1 MHTTINNVYQFRDAF
16 HGAGRSGQFSYDGL
30 EVLFDYLEQY
40 EEDTGEAIE
49 LDVVALCCEYSEDT
63 PEEIVRYY
71 GIDVSD
77 CEDDEDV
84 MNTVIDYLNNE
95 TIVCGKTDTTIVYQQ
110 F

>member
-49 LDVVALCCEYSEDT
+49 LDVIALCCEYSEDT

-71 GIDVSD
+71 SIDVSD

-95 TIVCGKTDTTIVYQQ
+95 TIVCGKTATTIVYQQ

>member
-95 TIVCGKTDTTIVYQQ
+95 TSVCGKTATTIVYQQ